1 MRVAKLIR
9 KLQTIGYNESQVSLK
24 NYHYISRSN

>member
-9 KLQTIGYNESQVSLK
+9 KLQTIGYNESQVSLGK
-24 NYHYISRSN
+24 YYYILCFY